1 MRCRENH
8 QIHFLCKIALFEN
21 SQPPIT
27 METTKI
33 LRWITMW
40 DFFLLG
46 WLCVINFCYII
57 FFFDSPEKAAVIR
70 SVSLTSHLSSIWK
83 EEAREGDRVPA
94 LALLQA
100 LISCLTLK
108 NVFFLSWV
116 SSCIAAAAG
125 LGGWVKGLRNDS
137 ESFPAEKFC
146 DSAVTSL
153 SN

>member
-1 MRCRENH
+1 MRCQENH

-33 LRWITMW
+33 LQWITMW

-57 FFFDSPEKAAVIR
+57 FFLDSPEKAAVILA
-70 SVSLTSHLSSIWK
+70 VSLTSPHLSSVWK
-83 EEAREGDRVPA
+83 EEAWEGDQVPA

-100 LISCLTLK
+100 VISCLTLK
-108 NVFFLSWV
+108 NVLFLGRGILMHGGCSR
-116 SSCIAAAAG
+116 AG
-125 LGGWVKGLRNDS
+125 RVGERAQEWFRVLPSRKILW
-137 ESFPAEKFC
+137 FC
-146 DSAVTSL
+146 T
-153 SN
+153 